1 MAWRLK
7 PAYLAEG
14 LAGLTLLPVLA
25 GLAGTGVLAWSGNGM
40 AALAVSPGLVRSA
53 ALSLGT
59 GLAATIL
66 ATSLALLIIGALA
79 GTPGFS
85 RLRRLLSP
93 LLALPHAAAALGLAF
108 LFAPSGW
115 IARALSP
122 WATGWTVPPDLMILN
137 DPYGISLTLGLA
149 AKEVPFLLL
158 MALTVWPQMD
168 APRRLMLAASLG
180 HGRITSFAFAVLPAM
195 TRAMRLPIHAVLA
208 YSMTSVDMALV
219 LGPTLPAPLAVQIL
233 RWTQAPSLADQ
244 PKAAAGGILLLALV
258 VGAIMVCEALARIS
272 SRLLTHLAAS
282 GHRATGLD
290 APGRGLARSAA
301 IGMTAGLFAGQAG
314 LVLWS
319 VAGLWPFPQVM
330 PSSVNLDTWT
340 QATATLTG
348 ALANTAAL
356 GFLVTILALCVA
368 LALLQSAG
376 TKRSAPLTAAI
387 YLPLLIPQ
395 ITLMP
400 GLSAVF
406 LRLGTGAVWP
416 VVTLGHLVF
425 VLPYVLLS
433 LTGPWRSLDVS
444 LPRIAASL
452 GASPAR
458 IFWRLRLPMLL
469 PAILNAAALGFAVSI
484 GQYLP
489 TLLLSGGRIPT
500 LTTEALAL
508 ASGGNH
514 RLIGAFSVL
523 QMALPAVG
531 FLIALILPR
540 VIFAH
545 RKGMLGP

>member
-1 MAWRLK
+1 MAWPLK
-7 PAYLAEG
+7 PPHLAQG

-25 GLAGTGVLAWSGNGM
+25 GLAGTGILAWSGDGI
-40 AALAVSPGLVRSA
+40 AALAVSPGLARSA
-53 ALSLGT
+53 SLSLST
-59 GLAATIL
+59 GLAATFL
-66 ATSLALLIIGALA
+66 ATGFALLIIGALA

-122 WATGWTVPPDLMILN
+122 WATGWTVPPDLMTLN

-158 MALTVWPQMD
+158 MALAVWPQMD

-180 HGRITSFAFAVLPAM
+180 HGRIASFAFAILPALV
-195 TRAMRLPIHAVLA
+195 RALRLPIHAVLA

-233 RWTQAPSLADQ
+233 RWTQAPGLAEQ
-244 PKAAAGGILLLALV
+244 PKAAAGGLLLLALV
-258 VGAIMVCEALARIS
+258 IGAIAVCEVLARLL

-290 APGRGLARSAA
+290 APGRGLARTAA
-301 IGMTAGLFAGQAG
+301 IGMAAGLFAGQAG
-314 LVLWS
+314 LLLWS
-319 VAGLWPFPQVM
+319 VAGLWPFPQVL
-330 PSSVNLDTWT
+330 PRSVNLDTWT
-340 QATATLTG
+340 QATSALTG
-348 ALANTAAL
+348 ALANTAVL
-356 GFLVTILALCVA
+356 GILVTALALCLA
-368 LALLQSAG
+368 LAMLQSAG
-376 TKRSAPLTAAI
+376 TTKSAPLIAAI

-400 GLSAVF
+400 GLAA
-406 LRLGTGAVWP
+406 LLLHLGTGSVWP
-416 VVTLGHLVF
+416 AVTLGHMAF

-433 LTGPWRSLDVS
+433 LTGPWRSLDPR
-444 LPRIAASL
+444 LPQIAASL

-469 PAILNAAALGFAVSI
+469 PAVLSAAALGFAVSI

-514 RLIGAFSVL
+514 RLIGAFAVL

-531 FLIALILPR
+531 FLLALILPR

-545 RKGMLGP
+545 RIGMLSP